1 MSVDIFFHA
10 QTVSALLS
18 VLRFRITIMSL
29 NEYSLLM
36 KEAGLTPQNAS
47 GADSVTRVEV
57 KLVHRLDEKWE
68 KLCANVT
75 AKLVDA
81 LLEPAQIVLYSLA
94 ASAIIWATGSLI
106 RAIRAPSSSASK
118 SDTRQ

>member
-1 MSVDIFFHA
+1 
-10 QTVSALLS
+10 
-18 VLRFRITIMSL
+18 
-29 NEYSLLM
+29 M

-47 GADSVTRVEV
+47 GSDSVTRVEV

-81 LLEPAQIVLYSLA
+81 LLEPAKIVLYSLA
-94 ASAIIWATGSLI
+94 ASTFLWATGSLI
-106 RAIRAPSSSASK
+106 RAIRGPSSAASK
-118 SDTRQ
+118 NDMRR